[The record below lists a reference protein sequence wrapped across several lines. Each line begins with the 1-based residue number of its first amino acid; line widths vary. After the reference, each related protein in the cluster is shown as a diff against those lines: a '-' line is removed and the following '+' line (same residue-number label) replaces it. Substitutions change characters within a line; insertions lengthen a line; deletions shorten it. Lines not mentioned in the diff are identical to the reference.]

1 MSDFHLLR
9 PEWILLILPLAILFF
24 FKQIKPLKAGN
35 WQTVISPR
43 LQQYV
48 LFNTKQKTSQ
58 RFTQIALWASA
69 LIAILAL
76 SGPSWQKQSSEVYRS
91 QQGLIIGFD
100 LSLSMTSQDVAPS
113 RVQRAKYKIMDVLK
127 AQRGQN
133 IGLIAYAGDAHVVS
147 PLTQDTNTVKSLL
160 APLDPYIMPSQG
172 SNLVSLA
179 NETANLFEQAGSSPR
194 TLLLITDG
202 VETRD
207 IQPAAQILN
216 SAGIR
221 LAILAVGTEQ
231 GAPMVQPDGRFFK
244 DGKGQVIMPP
254 LEWENLQQLAS
265 ATGAQIKRLSN
276 NDRDITALLS
286 SVTQLEQFKKDDDEK
301 MEFDQ
306 WLDSGYWLVLPL
318 LVLCLGAFRKG
329 IILSIALMIFIGP
342 KDSFAQ
348 TTLPDV
354 LLNGDQQGEKYFE
367 QNPAKAAESFSDLK
381 WKASSLYKAGDYQR
395 ALDIWQQF
403 DDAQSLYNQGNAL
416 AQLQQIDKAIAAYEA
431 ALKKQNDLEDA
442 KANKAL
448 LEQLKQ
454 NQDNSQQ
461 QNQDGSDSQ
470 DSSEQNQDSSE
481 SSDQNSEQ
489 QNQSQNSD
497 SKDAQSQDSQ
507 SSDSNEPQENQ
518 RDSDQQSAQASDT
531 NTQSENP
538 LEQAQTEEE
547 KQRQAEMDAQK
558 EQMAQQTQD
567 EQNNENEGEQGSLQA
582 QPKSQADLEQ
592 EQAMQQW
599 IQRIPDDPGGLLRNK
614 FLYQYQQRQG
624 NTEQNGERKP
634 W

>member
-35 WQTVISPR
+35 WQSVISPK

-48 LFNTKQKTSQ
+48 LSNTQQKTSQ
-58 RFTQIALWASA
+58 RFTQVVLWLSA
-69 LIAILAL
+69 LLAILAL

-160 APLDPYIMPSQG
+160 TPLDPYIMPSQG

-194 TLLLITDG
+194 TLLLVTDG

-207 IQPAAQILN
+207 IQTAAQILN
-216 SAGIR
+216 SANIR

-244 DGKGQVIMPP
+244 DSNGQVIMPP
-254 LEWENLQQLAS
+254 LEWDNLQQLAN

-286 SVTQLEQFKKDDDEK
+286 SFSQLEQFKKDEDES

-306 WLDSGYWLVLPL
+306 WLDSGYWLILPL
-318 LVLCLGAFRKG
+318 LALCLGAFRKG
-329 IILSIALMIFIGP
+329 IVLSIALLILIQP
-342 KDSFAQ
+342 SDSFAQ
-348 TTLPDV
+348 ITLPDV
-354 LLNGDQQGEKYFE
+354 LLNSDQQGEKYFE
-367 QNPAKAAESFSDLK
+367 QNPAKAAEAFNNPK
-381 WKASSLYKAGDYQR
+381 WKASSLYKAGDYQG

-416 AQLQQIDKAIAAYEA
+416 AQLQQIDKAIAAYDA
-431 ALKKQNDLEDA
+431 ALEKQNDLEDA

-454 NQDNSQQ
+454 NQDNNQQ

-489 QNQSQNSD
+489 QNQSQSSD
-497 SKDAQSQDSQ
+497 SKDGQSQDSQ
-507 SSDSNEPQENQ
+507 SSDSSESQTNQ
-518 RDSDQQSAQASDT
+518 SDT
-531 NTQSENP
+531 DKQSENP
-538 LEQAQTEEE
+538 LEQTQTEEE
-547 KQRQAEMDAQK
+547 KQRQEEMDAMK
-558 EQMAQQTQD
+558 EKMAQQTQD
-567 EQNNENEGEQGSLQA
+567 EQNDENKGEQNSLQS

-592 EQAMQQW
+592 EQAMKQW

>member
-35 WQTVISPR
+35 WQSVISPK

-48 LFNTKQKTSQ
+48 LSNTQQKTSQ
-58 RFTQIALWASA
+58 RFTQVALWLSA
-69 LIAILAL
+69 LLAILAL

-160 APLDPYIMPSQG
+160 TPLDPYIMPSQG

-179 NETANLFEQAGSSPR
+179 QETANLFEQAGSSPR
-194 TLLLITDG
+194 TLLLVTDG

-207 IQPAAQILN
+207 IQPAAQILR

-244 DGKGQVIMPP
+244 DSTGQVIMPP
-254 LEWENLQQLAS
+254 LEWDNLQQLAS

-276 NDRDITALLS
+276 NDRDITSLLS
-286 SVTQLEQFKKDDDEK
+286 SFSQREDFKKDEDEN

-306 WLDSGYWLVLPL
+306 WLDSGFWLVLPL

-329 IILSIALMIFIGP
+329 IILSIAVIVLVQP
-342 KDSFAQ
+342 NDSVAQ
-348 TTLPDV
+348 INLPDV

-367 QNPAKAAESFSDLK
+367 QNPAKAAEAFNDPK
-381 WKASSLYKAGDYQR
+381 WKASSLYKAGDYQG

-416 AQLQQIDKAIAAYEA
+416 AQLQQIDQAIAAYDA
-431 ALKKQNDLEDA
+431 ALKKQSDFDDA

-454 NQDNSQQ
+454 NQQNNPQ

-470 DSSEQNQDSSE
+470 DSSEQNQDSGE

-497 SKDAQSQDSQ
+497 SQDGQSQDSQ
-507 SSDSNEPQENQ
+507 SSDSNESQQNA
-518 RDSDQQSAQASDT
+518 QQSDGD
-531 NTQSENP
+531 TQSENP

-547 KQRQAEMDAQK
+547 KQRQEEMDALK
-558 EQMAQQTQD
+558 EQMAQHTQD
-567 EQNNENEGEQGSLQA
+567 EKNSENEGEQTGLPS

>member
-35 WQTVISPR
+35 WQSVISPK

-48 LFNTKQKTSQ
+48 LSNTQQKTSQ
-58 RFTQIALWASA
+58 RFTQVALWLSA
-69 LIAILAL
+69 LLAILAL

-91 QQGLIIGFD
+91 QKGLIIGFD

-160 APLDPYIMPSQG
+160 TPLDPYIMPSQG

-179 NETANLFEQAGSSPR
+179 QETANLFEQAGSSPR
-194 TLLLITDG
+194 TLLLVTDG

-207 IQPAAQILN
+207 IQPAAQILR

-244 DGKGQVIMPP
+244 DSTGQVIMPP
-254 LEWENLQQLAS
+254 LEWDNLQQLAS

-276 NDRDITALLS
+276 NDRDITSLLS
-286 SVTQLEQFKKDDDEK
+286 SFSQREDFKKDEDEN

-306 WLDSGYWLVLPL
+306 WLDSGFWLVLPL

-329 IILSIALMIFIGP
+329 IILSIAVIVLVQP
-342 KDSFAQ
+342 NDSVAQ
-348 TTLPDV
+348 INLPDV

-367 QNPAKAAESFSDLK
+367 QNPAKAAEAFNDPK
-381 WKASSLYKAGDYQR
+381 WKASSLYKAGDYQG

-416 AQLQQIDKAIAAYEA
+416 AQLQQIDQAIAAYDA
-431 ALKKQNDLEDA
+431 ALKKQSDFDDA

-454 NQDNSQQ
+454 NQQNNPQ

-470 DSSEQNQDSSE
+470 DSSEQNQDSGE

-497 SKDAQSQDSQ
+497 SQDGQSQDSQ
-507 SSDSNEPQENQ
+507 SSDSNESQQNA
-518 RDSDQQSAQASDT
+518 QQSDGD
-531 NTQSENP
+531 TQSENP

-547 KQRQAEMDAQK
+547 KQRQEEMDALK
-558 EQMAQQTQD
+558 EQMAQHTQD
-567 EQNNENEGEQGSLQA
+567 EKNSENEGEQTGLPS

>member
-381 WKASSLYKAGDYQR
+381 WKASSLYKAGDYQG

>member
-35 WQTVISPR
+35 WQSVISPK

-48 LFNTKQKTSQ
+48 LSNTQQKTSQ
-58 RFTQIALWASA
+58 RFTQVALWLSA
-69 LIAILAL
+69 LLAILAL

-160 APLDPYIMPSQG
+160 TPLDPYIMPSQG

-179 NETANLFEQAGSSPR
+179 QETANLFEQAGSSPR
-194 TLLLITDG
+194 TLLLVTDG

-207 IQPAAQILN
+207 IQPAAQILR

-221 LAILAVGTEQ
+221 LAILAVGTKQ

-244 DGKGQVIMPP
+244 DSTGQVIMPP
-254 LEWENLQQLAS
+254 LEWDNLQQLAS

-276 NDRDITALLS
+276 NDRDITSLLS
-286 SVTQLEQFKKDDDEK
+286 SFSQREDFKKDEDEN

-306 WLDSGYWLVLPL
+306 WLDSGFWLVLPL

-329 IILSIALMIFIGP
+329 IILSIAVIVLVQP
-342 KDSFAQ
+342 NDSVAQ
-348 TTLPDV
+348 INLPDV

-367 QNPAKAAESFSDLK
+367 QNPAKAAEAFNDPK
-381 WKASSLYKAGDYQR
+381 WKASSLYKAGDYQG

-416 AQLQQIDKAIAAYEA
+416 AQLQQIDQAIAAYDA
-431 ALKKQNDLEDA
+431 ALKKQSDFDDA

-454 NQDNSQQ
+454 NQQNNPQ

-470 DSSEQNQDSSE
+470 DSSEQNQDSGE

-497 SKDAQSQDSQ
+497 SQDGQSQDSQ
-507 SSDSNEPQENQ
+507 SSDSNESQQNA
-518 RDSDQQSAQASDT
+518 QQSDGD
-531 NTQSENP
+531 TQSENP

-547 KQRQAEMDAQK
+547 KQRQEEMDALK
-558 EQMAQQTQD
+558 EQMAQHTQD
-567 EQNNENEGEQGSLQA
+567 EKNSENEGEQTGLPS

>member
-35 WQTVISPR
+35 WQSVISPK

-48 LFNTKQKTSQ
+48 LSNTQQKTSQ
-58 RFTQIALWASA
+58 RFTQVALWLSA
-69 LIAILAL
+69 LLAILAL

-160 APLDPYIMPSQG
+160 TPLDPYIMPSQG

-179 NETANLFEQAGSSPR
+179 QETANLFEQAGSSPR
-194 TLLLITDG
+194 TLLLVTDG

-207 IQPAAQILN
+207 IQPAAQILR

-221 LAILAVGTEQ
+221 LAILAVGTKQ

-244 DGKGQVIMPP
+244 DSTGQVIMPP
-254 LEWENLQQLAS
+254 LEWDNLQQLAS

-276 NDRDITALLS
+276 NDRDITSLLS
-286 SVTQLEQFKKDDDEK
+286 SFSQREDFKKDEDEN

-306 WLDSGYWLVLPL
+306 WLDSGFWLVLPL

-329 IILSIALMIFIGP
+329 IILSIAVIVLVQP
-342 KDSFAQ
+342 NDSVAQ
-348 TTLPDV
+348 INLPDV

-367 QNPAKAAESFSDLK
+367 QNPAKAAEAFNDPK
-381 WKASSLYKAGDYQR
+381 WKASSLYKAGDYQG

-416 AQLQQIDKAIAAYEA
+416 AQLQQIDQAIAAYDA
-431 ALKKQNDLEDA
+431 ALKKQSDFDDA

-454 NQDNSQQ
+454 NQQNQQNNPQ

-470 DSSEQNQDSSE
+470 DSSEQNQDSGE

-497 SKDAQSQDSQ
+497 SQDGQSQDSQ
-507 SSDSNEPQENQ
+507 SSDSNESQQNA
-518 RDSDQQSAQASDT
+518 QQSDGD
-531 NTQSENP
+531 TQSENP

-547 KQRQAEMDAQK
+547 KQRQEEMDALK
-558 EQMAQQTQD
+558 EQMAQHTQD
-567 EQNNENEGEQGSLQA
+567 EKNSENEGEQTGLPS

>member
-24 FKQIKPLKAGN
+24 FKQIRPLKAGN
-35 WQTVISPR
+35 WQSVISPK

-48 LFNTKQKTSQ
+48 LSNTQQKTSQ
-58 RFTQIALWASA
+58 RFTQVALWLSA
-69 LIAILAL
+69 LLAILAL

-160 APLDPYIMPSQG
+160 TPLDPYIMPSQG

-179 NETANLFEQAGSSPR
+179 QETANLFEQAGSSPR
-194 TLLLITDG
+194 TLLLVTDG

-207 IQPAAQILN
+207 IQPAAQILR

-244 DGKGQVIMPP
+244 DSTGQVIMPP
-254 LEWENLQQLAS
+254 LEWDNLQQLAS

-276 NDRDITALLS
+276 NDRDITSLLS
-286 SVTQLEQFKKDDDEK
+286 SFSQREDFKKDEDEN

-306 WLDSGYWLVLPL
+306 WLDSGFWLVLPL

-329 IILSIALMIFIGP
+329 IILSIAVIVLVQP
-342 KDSFAQ
+342 NDSVAQ
-348 TTLPDV
+348 INLPDV

-367 QNPAKAAESFSDLK
+367 QNPAKAAEAFNDPK
-381 WKASSLYKAGDYQR
+381 WKASSLYKAGDYQG
-395 ALDIWQQF
+395 ALNIWQQF

-416 AQLQQIDKAIAAYEA
+416 AQLQQIDQAIAAYDA
-431 ALKKQNDLEDA
+431 ALKKQSDFDDA

-454 NQDNSQQ
+454 NQQNNPQ

-470 DSSEQNQDSSE
+470 DSSEQNQDSGE

-497 SKDAQSQDSQ
+497 SQDGQSQDSQ
-507 SSDSNEPQENQ
+507 SSDSNESQQNA
-518 RDSDQQSAQASDT
+518 QQSDGD
-531 NTQSENP
+531 TQSENP

-547 KQRQAEMDAQK
+547 KQRQEEMDALK
-558 EQMAQQTQD
+558 EQMAQHTQD
-567 EQNNENEGEQGSLQA
+567 EQNSENEGEQTGLPS

>member
-244 DGKGQVIMPP
+244 TVK
-254 LEWENLQQLAS
+254 
-265 ATGAQIKRLSN
+265 
-276 NDRDITALLS
+276 
-286 SVTQLEQFKKDDDEK
+286 
-301 MEFDQ
+301 
-306 WLDSGYWLVLPL
+306 
-318 LVLCLGAFRKG
+318 
-329 IILSIALMIFIGP
+329 
-342 KDSFAQ
+342 
-348 TTLPDV
+348 
-354 LLNGDQQGEKYFE
+354 
-367 QNPAKAAESFSDLK
+367 AK
-381 WKASSLYKAGDYQR
+381 
-395 ALDIWQQF
+395 
-403 DDAQSLYNQGNAL
+403 
-416 AQLQQIDKAIAAYEA
+416 
-431 ALKKQNDLEDA
+431 
-442 KANKAL
+442 
-448 LEQLKQ
+448 
-454 NQDNSQQ
+454 
-461 QNQDGSDSQ
+461 
-470 DSSEQNQDSSE
+470 
-481 SSDQNSEQ
+481 
-489 QNQSQNSD
+489 
-497 SKDAQSQDSQ
+497 
-507 SSDSNEPQENQ
+507 
-518 RDSDQQSAQASDT
+518 
-531 NTQSENP
+531 
-538 LEQAQTEEE
+538 
-547 KQRQAEMDAQK
+547 
-558 EQMAQQTQD
+558 
-567 EQNNENEGEQGSLQA
+567 
-582 QPKSQADLEQ
+582 
-592 EQAMQQW
+592 
-599 IQRIPDDPGGLLRNK
+599 
-614 FLYQYQQRQG
+614 
-624 NTEQNGERKP
+624 
-634 W
+634 

>member
-381 WKASSLYKAGDYQR
+381 WKASSLYKAGDYQG

-470 DSSEQNQDSSE
+470 DSSEQNQQSDE

-497 SKDAQSQDSQ
+497 SKDAQSQNSQ

>member
-1 MSDFHLLR
+1 
-9 PEWILLILPLAILFF
+9 
-24 FKQIKPLKAGN
+24 
-35 WQTVISPR
+35 
-43 LQQYV
+43 
-48 LFNTKQKTSQ
+48 
-58 RFTQIALWASA
+58 
-69 LIAILAL
+69 
-76 SGPSWQKQSSEVYRS
+76 
-91 QQGLIIGFD
+91 
-100 LSLSMTSQDVAPS
+100 
-113 RVQRAKYKIMDVLK
+113 
-127 AQRGQN
+127 
-133 IGLIAYAGDAHVVS
+133 
-147 PLTQDTNTVKSLL
+147 
-160 APLDPYIMPSQG
+160 
-172 SNLVSLA
+172 
-179 NETANLFEQAGSSPR
+179 
-194 TLLLITDG
+194 
-202 VETRD
+202 
-207 IQPAAQILN
+207 
-216 SAGIR
+216 
-221 LAILAVGTEQ
+221 
-231 GAPMVQPDGRFFK
+231 
-244 DGKGQVIMPP
+244 MPP

-381 WKASSLYKAGDYQR
+381 WKASSLYKAGDYQG

-547 KQRQAEMDAQK
+547 KQRQEEMDAMK